1 MSGRSRRSHGLPVYR
16 IRPSKHKHLSLE
28 KYRGEARRAGRIL
41 TVCWMCG
48 KTCRACL
55 SASEA
60 AWPSDMIFR
69 REEALTG
76 PTQAM
81 LSVGQTVGSYRI
93 TRQLGEGAMGQVFEG
108 LQEEIGKRVALKV
121 LHPHLA
127 QFPEAVNR
135 FLNEARAVNLIGHP
149 SLVTIFESG
158 RLPDGAAYI
167 VMEYLEGETLS
178 ARIQNGALTIADTMR
193 LGRQIASALQA
204 AHEKG
209 IVHRDLKPENVFVVR
224 DPEAASGERAKIL
237 DFGIAKLSEEQ
248 QGKGALVKTAAGTML
263 GTPLYMSPE
272 QCDGNVEVDG
282 KSDVYSLGILLFEM
296 LTGEPPFSGLSIN
309 AVMLK
314 HVSAPVPHIRD
325 RNPLVPDALG
335 HLLRRMM
342 AKDIVDR
349 PTMVD
354 VANDLEAL
362 LSQVPAA
369 RSGASL
375 DALAPTLAI
384 VRQTGDGA
392 PAARASLG
400 SRAADGDPVAVRGAV
415 PLQPVRSSVGPVAP
429 ASEAGSIGQSPVQST
444 LALRKRPVWIGVSAL
459 VLAAVAGALWLGRGL
474 LFAPKKVRLQ
484 VATQGD
490 VDAGR
495 VTSIPVG
502 IDCGYAC
509 SERFPKGSRIHLTAT
524 PAPGYEFAGWSGDC
538 SDRGPCS
545 LQLRWDQEVQAR
557 FVRQAAAPQRP
568 SPPALGGTPS
578 PAQRASHKSRR

>member
-1 MSGRSRRSHGLPVYR
+1 
-16 IRPSKHKHLSLE
+16 
-28 KYRGEARRAGRIL
+28 
-41 TVCWMCG
+41 
-48 KTCRACL
+48 
-55 SASEA
+55 
-60 AWPSDMIFR
+60 
-69 REEALTG
+69 
-76 PTQAM
+76 M

-93 TRQLGEGAMGQVFEG
+93 TRLLGEGAMGQVFEG
-108 LQEEIGKRVALKV
+108 LEEEIGKRVALKV

-127 QFPEAVNR
+127 QYPEAVNR

-272 QCDGNVEVDG
+272 QCDGMANLDG

-325 RNPLVPDALG
+325 RNPLVPDPLG

-342 AKDIVDR
+342 AKDIADR
-349 PTMVD
+349 PTMAE
-354 VANDLEAL
+354 VAAELEGL
-362 LSQVPAA
+362 LSQVPGAG

-375 DALAPTLAI
+375 DAVGPVLMRRTA
-384 VRQTGDGA
+384 DGTS
-392 PAARASLG
+392 AAAKSVDG
-400 SRAADGDPVAVRGAV
+400 ADGDPVAVRGAV
-415 PLQPVRSSVGPVAP
+415 PLQPLRSSVGPAAP
-429 ASEAGSIGQSPVQST
+429 ASEGGSIGQSP
-444 LALRKRPVWIGVSAL
+444 AGEPVSPPRRRGV
-459 VLAAVAGALWLGRGL
+459 VVAGAVAL
-474 LFAPKKVRLQ
+474 LAVVGGALAGASLLLKPKKVRLQ

-495 VTSIPVG
+495 VTSDPVG

-509 SERFPKGSRIHLTAT
+509 SERFAKGARVHLTAT

-538 SDRGPCS
+538 VDSGPCS
-545 LQLRWDQEVQAR
+545 LHLRWDQAVQAR
-557 FVRQAAAPQRP
+557 FVRKAAGP
-568 SPPALGGTPS
+568 SPKGEPVAPRALGPS
-578 PAQRASHKSRR
+578 PHLLRKSKR

>member
-1 MSGRSRRSHGLPVYR
+1 
-16 IRPSKHKHLSLE
+16 
-28 KYRGEARRAGRIL
+28 
-41 TVCWMCG
+41 
-48 KTCRACL
+48 
-55 SASEA
+55 
-60 AWPSDMIFR
+60 
-69 REEALTG
+69 
-76 PTQAM
+76 M

-167 VMEYLEGETLS
+167 VMEYLEGEMLL

-224 DPEAASGERAKIL
+224 DPETASGERAKIL

-272 QCDGNVEVDG
+272 QCDGNAAVDG
-282 KSDVYSLGILLFEM
+282 KSDVYSLGVLLFEM
-296 LTGEPPFSGLSIN
+296 LTGEPPFSGLSVN

-314 HVSAPVPHIRD
+314 HVSAPVPYIRD
-325 RNPLVPDALG
+325 RNPLVPDPLG
-335 HLLRRMM
+335 DLLRRMM
-342 AKDIVDR
+342 AKDISGR
-349 PTMVD
+349 PSMAE
-354 VANDLEAL
+354 VASELDLL
-362 LSQVPAA
+362 LAQVLGPGAA
-369 RSGASL
+369 RTGVSL
-375 DALAPTLAI
+375 DAVPPVSQLA
-384 VRQTGDGA
+384 RQTGGAVSASGATTAADGA
-392 PAARASLG
+392 P
-400 SRAADGDPVAVRGAV
+400 VALRGAV
-415 PLQPVRSSVGPVAP
+415 PLQPLRSSVGPAAP
-429 ASEAGSIGQSPVQST
+429 TSEAGSVGQSPGSDPAST
-444 LALRKRPVWIGVSAL
+444 RKRPLLIVGAAL
-459 VLAAVAGALWLGRGL
+459 GLVACAVAALFGAGQVLKPRK
-474 LFAPKKVRLQ
+474 ARLQ
-484 VATQGD
+484 VVTEGD

-495 VTSIPVG
+495 VTSLPAG

-509 SERFPKGSRIHLTAT
+509 GERFAKGTRVVLIAT
-524 PAPGYEFAGWSGDC
+524 PSPGYVFAGWSGGC
-538 SDRGPCS
+538 QSLEPCNV
-545 LQLRWDQEVQAR
+545 LVRWDEEVRAR
-557 FVRQAAAPQRP
+557 FVRKSAAETDAQRSSGVATTRPAPLPQRIK
-568 SPPALGGTPS
+568 GK
-578 PAQRASHKSRR
+578 R

>member
-1 MSGRSRRSHGLPVYR
+1 
-16 IRPSKHKHLSLE
+16 
-28 KYRGEARRAGRIL
+28 
-41 TVCWMCG
+41 
-48 KTCRACL
+48 
-55 SASEA
+55 
-60 AWPSDMIFR
+60 
-69 REEALTG
+69 
-76 PTQAM
+76 M
-81 LSVGQTVGSYRI
+81 LSVGQTVGSYRV
-93 TRQLGEGAMGQVFEG
+93 TRLLGEGAMGQVFEG

-178 ARIQNGALTIADTMR
+178 ARIQNGGLTIADTMR
-193 LGRQIASALQA
+193 LGRQIASALKA

-272 QCDGNVEVDG
+272 QCDGMTHVDG
-282 KSDVYSLGILLFEM
+282 KSDVYSLGVLLFEM
-296 LTGEPPFSGLSIN
+296 LTGEPPFSGLSVN

-342 AKDIVDR
+342 AKDVAER
-349 PTMVD
+349 PSM
-354 VANDLEAL
+354 AEAAGELEGL
-362 LSQVPAA
+362 LAQVPGGGL
-369 RSGASL
+369 SGASL
-375 DALAPTLAI
+375 DALAPTLMQA
-384 VRQTGDGA
+384 RKTGSGMTGGAGQTA
-392 PAARASLG
+392 PASAPAES
-400 SRAADGDPVAVRGAV
+400 DPVAVRGAV
-415 PLQPVRSSVGPVAP
+415 PLQPLRSSVGPAAP
-429 ASEAGSIGQSPVQST
+429 ESAAGSIGQAPSEASQPT
-444 LALRKRPVWIGVSAL
+444 RKRAVLFVGGVLA
-459 VLAAVAGALWLGRGL
+459 VLGLLGAAVAVL
-474 LFAPKKVRLQ
+474 APRLKPQKVRLQ
-484 VATQGD
+484 VAIQGE

-495 VTSIPVG
+495 VISVPVG

-509 SERFPKGSRIHLTAT
+509 SERFAKGTRVHLSAT
-524 PAPGYEFAGWSGDC
+524 PALGYEFAGWSGDC
-538 SDRGPCS
+538 SDSGPCS
-545 LQLRWDQEVQAR
+545 LLLRWDQEVQAR
-557 FVRQAAAPQRP
+557 FVRKAQSPSRASNAPAAPAAGP
-568 SPPALGGTPS
+568 SSPTP
-578 PAQRASHKSRR
+578 RKSGKTKR